1 GSRKDQAIIQAFLN
15 HRGLHMLVS
24 CLLSVRLSP
33 SIKAQGWQ
41 SLCLVLQ
48 NVKEHLQSFVS
59 ALKTV
64 CTRTSVESLRNL
76 MTGDRDLPVFRRAVA
91 YAAYEEALVR
101 TQARNAQLSLWR
113 TLKQNQE
120 LLCIALDIARSELPM
135 LLCTLLRKN
144 WLMMAQASMQHNESL
159 FRVGAECEEDLW
171 DFLGEL
177 LSLKLPEM
185 AELISGMVVGSVVA
199 HLSSLT
205 SMKATAN
212 HWGIAFPNVE
222 AISSGH
228 LLDVLPSPS
237 PFSRSCQS
245 TASTASSSG
254 EPSCLLVEFTACG
267 LAGAAQAAELCAAPP
282 PMSNDL
288 NVSLTLR
295 TVAIYARTLREIGIG
310 CALMPIIELLLLPS
324 VPSKQID
331 AMEQLAGGWVTEDS
345 AIAFAEEFAA
355 RAMEDWAL
363 QPQIDDE
370 LSEEEKKTL
379 LEQAKKH
386 RDEYWQKELRTAAA
400 MTGRNMV
407 PNPFREAFLAMLD
420 VTAGMSE
427 SLTFRANCNLKSVQS
442 VDGKTAAS
450 IAMTELQLT
459 YPQLLEDTRVL
470 KHGTVP
476 IIEEPEK
483 APTISSWAEGLAWF
497 LQVGANGC
505 T

>member
-1 GSRKDQAIIQAFLN
+1 MVMFESFSTFVTYVGDWVGSLQEPKEALQAELLFTVQSMNDMMAFLKPALSDDLQFRPFWPHTVSEADAVVEQLRMMAKAVLYGSRKDQAIIQAFLN

-48 NVKEHLQSFVS
+48 NVKDYTFDQLIQEEGAALNQLFSEPDLSVQEHLQSFVS

-212 HWGIAFPNVE
+212 HWGIAFPTNVE

-370 LSEEEKKTL
+370 LSEEEKTL
-379 LEQAKKH
+379 L
-386 RDEYWQKELRTAAA
+386 
-400 MTGRNMV
+400 
-407 PNPFREAFLAMLD
+407 
-420 VTAGMSE
+420 
-427 SLTFRANCNLKSVQS
+427 
-442 VDGKTAAS
+442 
-450 IAMTELQLT
+450 
-459 YPQLLEDTRVL
+459 
-470 KHGTVP
+470 
-476 IIEEPEK
+476 
-483 APTISSWAEGLAWF
+483 
-497 LQVGANGC
+497 
-505 T
+505 